1 MRTSSNSTKYNSYKS
16 AGRYTGNG
24 FMPANKHTNDSKG
37 CLGSLLI
44 ILLPALGMGVY
55 IALQVV

>member
-1 MRTSSNSTKYNSYKS
+1 MRTSSTSTKYNSYKS

-24 FMPANKHTNDSKG
+24 FIPTNKHTNDSKG
-37 CLGSLLI
+37 CMSSLLI
-44 ILLPALGMGVY
+44 ILLPAMGLVAY

>member
-1 MRTSSNSTKYNSYKS
+1 MRTSNDSNKYNSYKS

-24 FMPANKHTNDSKG
+24 FIPARSTKSDSGG
-37 CLGSLLI
+37 CLGSLLV
-44 ILLPALGMGVY
+44 ILLPAIGMGVY

>member
-24 FMPANKHTNDSKG
+24 FIPARSTKNDSGG
-37 CLGSLLI
+37 CLGSLLV
-44 ILLPALGMGVY
+44 ILLPAIGMGVY
-55 IALQVV
+55 FALRVI

>member
-24 FMPANKHTNDSKG
+24 FIPTRSTKSDSGG
-37 CLGSLLI
+37 CLGSLLV
-44 ILLPALGMGVY
+44 ILLPAMGI
-55 IALQVV
+55 IAYGVLQVI